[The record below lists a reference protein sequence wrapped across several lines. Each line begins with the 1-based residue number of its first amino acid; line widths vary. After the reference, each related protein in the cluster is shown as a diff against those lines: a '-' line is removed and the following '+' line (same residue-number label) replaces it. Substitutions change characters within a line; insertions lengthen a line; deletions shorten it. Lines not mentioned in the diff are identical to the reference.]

1 MRGEG
6 NHKIPGSFA
15 PENMEKTGAERVKYS
30 LACQHEDAIPI
41 KFVSYAQKCPTVL
54 CTFAVALRKESVD
67 RNVDTTTSCGA
78 PVRVYL
84 PHAGG
89 NSNDIT
95 ADKAE
100 AIQQLE
106 TQRDVQI
113 MRAIDAAADEI
124 GADIQSA
131 TVRAAL
137 QKAIALNCKACRTW
151 TYERLEVPGISR
163 IEFYRRRRKYLENV
177 AQRVGIG

>member
-1 MRGEG
+1 MGKNKRLPNDIVLAALQLVRGQARR
-6 NHKIPGSFA
+6 K
-15 PENMEKTGAERVKYS
+15 AEYKRQVD
-30 LACQHEDAIPI
+30 EII
-41 KFVSYAQKCPTVL
+41 
-54 CTFAVALRKESVD
+54 LRSGT
-67 RNVDTTTSCGA
+67 NFVDTTTRCGT

-84 PHAGG
+84 PCANG
-89 NSNDIT
+89 SASDIT
-95 ADKAE
+95 ADK
-100 AIQQLE
+100 
-106 TQRDVQI
+106 
-113 MRAIDAAADEI
+113 AAADEI

>member
-1 MRGEG
+1 MGKNKRLPNDIVLAALQLVRGQARR
-6 NHKIPGSFA
+6 K
-15 PENMEKTGAERVKYS
+15 AEYKRQVD
-30 LACQHEDAIPI
+30 EII
-41 KFVSYAQKCPTVL
+41 
-54 CTFAVALRKESVD
+54 LRSGT
-67 RNVDTTTSCGA
+67 NFVDTTTSCGT

-151 TYERLEVPGISR
+151 TYKRLEVPGISR

>member
-1 MRGEG
+1 MGKSKRLPNDIVLAALQLVRGQARRKAEYKRQADDIIMRSGT
-6 NHKIPGSFA
+6 NF
-15 PENMEKTGAERVKYS
+15 
-30 LACQHEDAIPI
+30 
-41 KFVSYAQKCPTVL
+41 
-54 CTFAVALRKESVD
+54 
-67 RNVDTTTSCGA
+67 VDTTTSCGA

>member
-1 MRGEG
+1 MFTR
-6 NHKIPGSFA
+6 F
-15 PENMEKTGAERVKYS
+15 
-30 LACQHEDAIPI
+30 L
-41 KFVSYAQKCPTVL
+41 
-54 CTFAVALRKESVD
+54 
-67 RNVDTTTSCGA
+67 
-78 PVRVYL
+78 L

>member
-1 MRGEG
+1 MGKNKRLP
-6 NHKIPGSFA
+6 N
-15 PENMEKTGAERVKYS
+15 
-30 LACQHEDAIPI
+30 D
-41 KFVSYAQKCPTVL
+41 TVL
-54 CTFAVALRKESVD
+54 AALQLVRGQARRKAEYKRQVD
-67 RNVDTTTSCGA
+67 EIILRSSTNFVDTTTRCGT
-78 PVRVYL
+78 PMRVYL
-84 PHAGG
+84 PCANG
-89 NSNDIT
+89 SASDIT

-137 QKAIALNCKACRTW
+137 QKAIALNCKDCRTW

>member
-1 MRGEG
+1 MRIAVDCA
-6 NHKIPGSFA
+6 NGSA
-15 PENMEKTGAERVKYS
+15 S
-30 LACQHEDAIPI
+30 
-41 KFVSYAQKCPTVL
+41 
-54 CTFAVALRKESVD
+54 
-67 RNVDTTTSCGA
+67 
-78 PVRVYL
+78 
-84 PHAGG
+84 
-89 NSNDIT
+89 DIT

>member
-1 MRGEG
+1 MGKNKRLPNDIVLAALQLVRGQARR
-6 NHKIPGSFA
+6 K
-15 PENMEKTGAERVKYS
+15 AEYKRQVDEIILRS
-30 LACQHEDAIPI
+30 GTN
-41 KFVSYAQKCPTVL
+41 FVDT
-54 CTFAVALRKESVD
+54 TI
-67 RNVDTTTSCGA
+67 VDTTTSSGA

-84 PHAGG
+84 PRAGG

-124 GADIQSA
+124 GADIQNS

-137 QKAIALNCKACRTW
+137 QKAIALNCKDCRTW

>member
-1 MRGEG
+1 MGKSKRLPNDIVLAALQLVRGQARRKAEY
-6 NHKIPGSFA
+6 KRQVDEIILRS
-15 PENMEKTGAERVKYS
+15 GAN
-30 LACQHEDAIPI
+30 
-41 KFVSYAQKCPTVL
+41 F
-54 CTFAVALRKESVD
+54 
-67 RNVDTTTSCGA
+67 VDTTRCGT
-78 PVRVYL
+78 PMRVYL
-84 PHAGG
+84 PCANG
-89 NSNDIT
+89 SASDIT

-137 QKAIALNCKACRTW
+137 QKAIALNCNDCRIW
-151 TYERLEVPGISR
+151 TFERLNLPGISR
-163 IEFYRRRRKYLENV
+163 REFYRCRRKYLENV
-177 AQRVGIG
+177 AQRVGLG

>member
-1 MRGEG
+1 MGKNKRLP
-6 NHKIPGSFA
+6 N
-15 PENMEKTGAERVKYS
+15 
-30 LACQHEDAIPI
+30 D
-41 KFVSYAQKCPTVL
+41 TVL
-54 CTFAVALRKESVD
+54 AALQLVRGQARRKAEYKRQVDEIIPAQRHKFCGYHQPAAARPCVCTCRAPAGIP
-67 RNVDTTTSCGA
+67 TTS
-78 PVRVYL
+78 PPTR
-84 PHAGG
+84 P
-89 NSNDIT
+89 
-95 ADKAE
+95 E

-124 GADIQSA
+124 GADIQNS

-137 QKAIALNCKACRTW
+137 QKAIALNCKDCRTW

-177 AQRVGIG
+177 AQRVGNWIKIDTVQDFLVLELIS

>member
-1 MRGEG
+1 MGKNKRLPNDIILAALQLVRGQARR
-6 NHKIPGSFA
+6 K
-15 PENMEKTGAERVKYS
+15 AEYKRQVD
-30 LACQHEDAIPI
+30 EII
-41 KFVSYAQKCPTVL
+41 
-54 CTFAVALRKESVD
+54 LRSGT
-67 RNVDTTTSCGA
+67 NFVDTTTRGGT
-78 PVRVYL
+78 PMRVYL
-84 PHAGG
+84 PCANG
-89 NSNDIT
+89 SASDIT

>member
-1 MRGEG
+1 MGKNKRLPNDIVLAALQLVRGQARR
-6 NHKIPGSFA
+6 K
-15 PENMEKTGAERVKYS
+15 AEYKRQVD
-30 LACQHEDAIPI
+30 EII
-41 KFVSYAQKCPTVL
+41 
-54 CTFAVALRKESVD
+54 LRSGT
-67 RNVDTTTSCGA
+67 NFVDTATGGA

>member
-1 MRGEG
+1 MGKNKRLP
-6 NHKIPGSFA
+6 N
-15 PENMEKTGAERVKYS
+15 
-30 LACQHEDAIPI
+30 D
-41 KFVSYAQKCPTVL
+41 TVL
-54 CTFAVALRKESVD
+54 AALQLVRGQARRKAEYKSQVD
-67 RNVDTTTSCGA
+67 EIILRSSTNFVDATTRCGT

-84 PHAGG
+84 PRANGS
-89 NSNDIT
+89 NSDIT

-124 GADIQSA
+124 GKDIQSV

-137 QKAIALNCKACRTW
+137 QKAIALNCSDCRTW
-151 TYERLEVPGISR
+151 TYERLEVTGIGR
-163 IEFYRRRRKYLENV
+163 KEFYHRRRKYLEDV
-177 AQRVGIG
+177 AQRVGIS

>member
-1 MRGEG
+1 MGKNKRMP
-6 NHKIPGSFA
+6 N
-15 PENMEKTGAERVKYS
+15 
-30 LACQHEDAIPI
+30 D
-41 KFVSYAQKCPTVL
+41 TVL
-54 CTFAVALRKESVD
+54 AALQLVRGQARRKAEYKRQVD
-67 RNVDTTTSCGA
+67 EIILRSGTNFVDTTTHCGT

-84 PHAGG
+84 PHA
-89 NSNDIT
+89 NSSVSDIT

-113 MRAIDAAADEI
+113 MRAIDAATDEI

-131 TVRAAL
+131 TVRTSL
-137 QKAIALNCKACRTW
+137 RKAIALNCSDCRTW

-163 IEFYRRRRKYLENV
+163 KEFYHRRRKYLEDV